1 MGGLGIAVKR
11 QTLHAVADALPV
23 DKILAVQHRHAGQ
36 VGKAGRDQVVILPYA
51 HSIGVAEIHRQDGVL
66 VVAVDNG
73 SGQLIHDR
81 LLLFLQKSGPGLSRP
96 ALGHFSKDV

>member
-36 VGKAGRDQVVILPYA
+36 VG
-51 HSIGVAEIHRQDGVL
+51 EIHRQDGVL